1 MTELGWP
8 ARVCI
13 ARRNYPSCQALESF
27 KANVVRQALEQ
38 RSWRAT
44 WRQTMLAVGLRP
56 EVSEEDRVLV
66 AELGSI
72 GAASDIAQRKRD
84 DFEPAAAPTPPLI
97 TAAPTKDAQV
107 STAVATQAARN
118 CLTSI
123 NCVAVSACGC
133 EEGC

>member
-1 MTELGWP
+1 MYMEPSSFERASMTELGWP

-13 ARRNYPSCQALESF
+13 ARRNYPSRQALESF

-44 WRQTMLAVGLRP
+44 WRQTMLAVGLPP

-84 DFEPAAAPTPPLI
+84 DFERRRCRHRRR

-107 STAVATQAARN
+107 STAVAT
-118 CLTSI
+118 
-123 NCVAVSACGC
+123 
-133 EEGC
+133 